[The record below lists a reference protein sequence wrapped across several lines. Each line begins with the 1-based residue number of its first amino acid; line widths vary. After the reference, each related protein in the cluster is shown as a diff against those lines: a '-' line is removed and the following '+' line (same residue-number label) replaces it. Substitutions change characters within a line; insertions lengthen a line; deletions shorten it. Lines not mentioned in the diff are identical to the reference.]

1 MSRLLSTEEVAALL
15 ECTPQSVQVAARDR
29 RLPGVQYGRDWKFP
43 EVALFEALNAEAMAN
58 LRRPETLPGEPA
70 AGVTVVMPERRRASN
85 GGRARP
91 RPALQRLDG

>member
-43 EVALFEALNAEAMAN
+43 ETALFETLHAEAMAN
-58 LRRPETLPGEPA
+58 VRAPA
-70 AGVTVVMPERRRASN
+70 AAAANDAHGTPVTVVPERRKSAN
-85 GGRARP
+85 GGRVRP
-91 RPALQRLDG
+91 RPALQRLD